1 MRTIEECIKELKT
14 SCIYITH
21 SCEVKKINGKNYNF
35 DNLIEIDWS
44 DKDFVIFKKSDG
56 IIRAFRRDQIEEI
69 YIF

>member
-1 MRTIEECIKELKT
+1 MKNKNQPV
-14 SCIYITH
+14 IYISH

-35 DNLIEIDWS
+35 DDLIEIDWS

>member
-1 MRTIEECIKELKT
+1 MKNKNQQV
-14 SCIYITH
+14 IYISH
-21 SCEVKKINGKNYNF
+21 NCEVKKINGKKYNF
-35 DNLIEIDWS
+35 DNLIEVDWS